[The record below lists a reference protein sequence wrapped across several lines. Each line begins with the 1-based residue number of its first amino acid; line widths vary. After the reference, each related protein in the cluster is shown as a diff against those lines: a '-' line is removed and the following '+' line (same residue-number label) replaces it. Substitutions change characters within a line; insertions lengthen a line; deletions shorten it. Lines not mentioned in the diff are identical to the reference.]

1 MMSQPIRRLPDAE
14 LEVMQ
19 AIWACTPPVART
31 EIDKRLRDTHP
42 MALTTLLTVLTRLS
56 EKGFIR
62 IEKVGRSA
70 RYIPLISRHDYLAQQ
85 SRRFLHQLCG
95 GSLSTFA
102 QALCDSGL
110 SREEVEELR
119 DLLER
124 GML

>member
-1 MMSQPIRRLPDAE
+1 MAELIRRLPDAE

-19 AIWACTPPVART
+19 AIWACTPPVARADIQ
-31 EIDKRLRDTHP
+31 ELLKDTHP

-56 EKGFIR
+56 EKGFLR

-70 RYIPLISRHDYLAQQ
+70 RYIPLISQRDYLAQQ
-85 SRRFLHQLCG
+85 SNRFLHKLCG
-95 GSLSTFA
+95 GNLSTFA
-102 QALCDSGL
+102 SALCDSGL
-110 SREEVEELR
+110 SKEEVAQLR